1 MKAKTECF
9 KMHVRFDFSLE
20 KSNFFFSVG
29 RPTVFGGPNFF
40 SASEKKW
47 PFFELFVEKKS
58 F

>member
-1 MKAKTECF
+1 MNAKTECF

-20 KSNFFFSVG
+20 KSFFFFSVG
-29 RPTVFGGPNFF
+29 RPTVFGVPN
-40 SASEKKW
+40 ASEKKNW